1 MCLTILRGWHLKDL
15 MAGGNKRSYLGK
27 QTYSFSIEDALEI
40 LKNLK
45 QNNRGAV
52 KVINMKSNMVASLG
66 MF

>member
-1 MCLTILRGWHLKDL
+1 

-45 QNNRGAV
+45 RNNRGAV
-52 KVINMKSNMVASLG
+52 KSN
-66 MF
+66 

>member
-1 MCLTILRGWHLKDL
+1 
-15 MAGGNKRSYLGK
+15 MAGGNKRSDLGK

-52 KVINMKSNMVASLG
+52 KSN
-66 MF
+66 